1 MYDINKNISEDE
13 KRVRESKLPI
23 DVLVTLGDSL
33 HDCTASF
40 VLALQPTPQGEND
53 NEVTFGTHGSKKQ
66 LIIMFTEMFKEND
79 DLIEVIMEAVVRCKL
94 NKMLN
99 KDATDF

>member
-40 VLALQPTPQGEND
+40 VLSLKPTPDEDLD
-53 NEVTFGTHGSKKQ
+53 NEVTFATHGSKKQ
-66 LIIMFTEMFKEND
+66 VISMFTEMFKENNEF
-79 DLIEVIMEAVVRCKL
+79 IEIIMEAVVRCKL
-94 NKMLN
+94 DNLVK